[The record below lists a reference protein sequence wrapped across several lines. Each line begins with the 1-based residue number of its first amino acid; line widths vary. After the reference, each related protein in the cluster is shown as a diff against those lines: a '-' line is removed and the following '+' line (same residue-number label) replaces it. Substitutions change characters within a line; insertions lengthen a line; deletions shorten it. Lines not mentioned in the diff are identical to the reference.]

1 MFENV
6 QKFVRKR
13 KKVNNFIYARG
24 KKVDN
29 CLYAREKK
37 VDFRE
42 MLYAQKIVFSNLDLI
57 TYFRQSLGL
66 CLNDNI
72 LTNLGPISV
81 DLIFYAPNGAYL
93 GFWRIEPKIAF

>member
-29 CLYAREKK
+29 YNNCYFLFIFIRPSYTNIRTPRRA
-37 VDFRE
+37 
-42 MLYAQKIVFSNLDLI
+42 SNGGDLPP
-57 TYFRQSLGL
+57 GVGA
-66 CLNDNI
+66 
-72 LTNLGPISV
+72 LTRPL
-81 DLIFYAPNGAYL
+81 
-93 GFWRIEPKIAF
+93 